1 MLNTSLLCFYL
12 CVCVCLTM
20 CVSTSILHL
29 PNPTVVVVVSGAV
42 SEPQSE
48 TDRSVCTQLQR
59 NSLEMSQYTQEIG
72 SFQSQLAATIVILL
86 MTKTNFV
93 QIDSWFANHGYKKFN
108 KQQTNSPCI
117 TPTIG
122 HANSIEFV

>member
-12 CVCVCLTM
+12 CACVCVTM

-29 PNPTVVVVVSGAV
+29 PNPTVVVVAVVSGAV

-59 NSLEMSQYTQEIG
+59 NSLEMSQFTQEIG
-72 SFQSQLAATIVILL
+72 SFQSQLAVTIVILL

-93 QIDSWFANHGYKKFN
+93 
-108 KQQTNSPCI
+108 
-117 TPTIG
+117 
-122 HANSIEFV
+122 